1 MEHGIVGMG
10 AETAGVIGRL
20 PSHLRQFVVD
30 QGWHRYTP
38 IDHAV
43 WRYIMRQ
50 NVRYL
55 RHHAHPSYLEGLEK
69 TGIFIERIPSLEEM
83 NQALGRIGW
92 GAVTVDGF
100 IPPAAFMEFQ
110 AHRVLV
116 IAADIRQLEHI
127 EYTPAPDIVHE
138 AAGHAP
144 IIADPTYAEYL
155 RRFGEVGAKAI
166 SSRADYELYEAIRHL
181 SILKEAPG
189 VPQAEV
195 DAAQRLVEER
205 QANLGEPSE
214 MARLSRL
221 HWWTVEYGLIGT
233 LDNPKI
239 YGAGLLSSIGE
250 ARHCLTPAV
259 AKLPYSLAA
268 ADVAFDITTM
278 QPQLFVTPDFQH
290 LLDVLE
296 EFASTMAFRRG
307 GLEGLA
313 RAQDSG
319 AVATAQLSS
328 GLEISGVVGEIL
340 EEDGQP
346 CYLRFTGPTVLAHRG
361 QQLPGHGKEYHRD
374 GFGTPV
380 GRLEGEAVPLE
391 SMGTDDLH
399 RLGLEAGRHTTLQFA
414 SGVTVTGVVETLHRQ
429 DGQLL
434 LVTFRGCTVRRGD
447 RQLFSPDWGVFD
459 MAVGERV
466 VSVYSGAADKDAYE
480 QPSLVPRERTIK
492 VALDEP
498 RRRLAQLYGQV
509 RAVREGAQPQT
520 TLAELLHQVQRHFP
534 HDWLVPLEILEVA
547 SGTVGL
553 EEVAAQARAH
563 LHDLAR
569 THPPVQRLIQQGLE
583 ALAGPASA

>member
-1 MEHGIVGMG
+1 MEDAIDGTGT
-10 AETAGVIGRL
+10 ETSSVIDRL

-50 NVRYL
+50 NVRFL
-55 RHHAHPSYLEGLEK
+55 RRHAHPSYADGLAR
-69 TGIFIERIPSLEEM
+69 TGISTETIPSLDEM
-83 NQALGRIGW
+83 NRALGRIGW

-144 IIADPTYAEYL
+144 FIADSTYAEYL

-181 SILKEAPG
+181 SILKEAPDI
-189 VPQAEV
+189 PQAEI

-221 HWWTVEYGLIGT
+221 HWWTVEYGLVGT
-233 LDNPKI
+233 LDNPRI

-250 ARHCLTPAV
+250 AQHCLTPAV
-259 AKLPYSLAA
+259 AKLPYTLAA
-268 ADVAFDITTM
+268 ADLAFDITTM

-296 EFASTMAFRRG
+296 EFAGTMAFRRG
-307 GLEGLA
+307 GLQGLQ
-313 RAQDSG
+313 RAQESG

-328 GLEISGVVGEIL
+328 DLQISGVLGEVL
-340 EEDGQP
+340 EHDGQP
-346 CYLRFTGPTVLAHRG
+346 CYLRFTGPAALALRG
-361 QQLPGHGKEYHRD
+361 RQLPGHGKEYHRD

-380 GRLEGEAVPLE
+380 GRLAGESIPLE
-391 SMGTDDLH
+391 AMGEDEVR
-399 RLGLEAGRHTTLQFA
+399 RLGVETGRRATLRFA
-414 SGVTVTGVVETLHRQ
+414 SGVTVDGAVEGMRRHQGRLVLITFQ
-429 DGQLL
+429 DCR
-434 LVTFRGCTVRRGD
+434 VSRGERE
-447 RQLFSPDWGVFD
+447 LFQPAWGTFD
-459 MAVGERV
+459 MAVGEQA
-466 VSVYSGAADKDAYE
+466 VSVFSGAADKDAYE
-480 QPSLVPRERTIK
+480 PPSLVPSERTIK
-492 VALDEP
+492 VEP
-498 RRRLAQLYGQV
+498 SERRRSLAKFYEHV
-509 RAVREGAQPQT
+509 RAAREGRMPAAA
-520 TLAELLHQVQRHFP
+520 LAVVFGQLQQQFP
-534 HDWLVPLEILEVA
+534 DDWLAPLEILEVA
-547 SGTVGL
+547 AGENQLGA
-553 EEVAAQARAH
+553 VATQARAH
-563 LHDLAR
+563 LDQLAR
-569 THPPVQRLIQQGLE
+569 SRPQFVRLIQQGLK
-583 ALAGPASA
+583 ALIG

>member
-1 MEHGIVGMG
+1 MDHGIDGTG
-10 AETAGVIGRL
+10 TETSRVIDRL
-20 PSHLRQFVVD
+20 PRHLRQFVVD

-50 NVRYL
+50 NMRFL
-55 RHHAHPSYLEGLEK
+55 RHHAHPSYVDGLAQ
-69 TGIFIERIPSLEEM
+69 TGISTERIPSLEEM

-144 IIADPTYAEYL
+144 IITDPTYAEYL

-189 VPQAEV
+189 VPLEEIE
-195 DAAQRLVEER
+195 AAQRLVEER
-205 QANLGEPSE
+205 QASLGEPSE

-233 LDNPKI
+233 VDDPRI

-250 ARHCLTPAV
+250 ARHCVTDAV

-278 QPQLFVTPDFQH
+278 QPQLFVTPDFSH
-290 LLDVLE
+290 LVDVLE
-296 EFASTMAFRRG
+296 EFAKTMAFRRG
-307 GLEGLA
+307 GLAGLR
-313 RAQDSG
+313 RAHDSG
-319 AVATAQLSS
+319 AVATAELSS
-328 GLEISGVVGEIL
+328 GLQISGVLDEVL
-340 EEDGQP
+340 EHDGQP
-346 CYLRFTGPTVLAHRG
+346 CYLSFTGPTALARQG

-380 GRLEGEAVPLE
+380 GRLEHETTPLE
-391 SMGTDDLH
+391 TMGDEHLQ
-399 RLGLEAGRHTTLQFA
+399 RLGVEPKRRTTLRFT
-414 SGVTVTGVVETLHRQ
+414 SGVTVAGVVEGLRRH
-429 DGQLL
+429 DGRLV
-434 LVTFRGCTVRRGD
+434 LVTFRDCSVTRGE
-447 RQLFSPDWGVFD
+447 RKLFHPDWGTFD
-459 MAVGERV
+459 MGVGETV
-466 VSVYSGAADKDAYE
+466 VSVFSGAADQDAFE
-480 QPSLVPRERTIK
+480 PPSLVPKERTIK
-492 VALDEP
+492 VQHDERRQRLEALYD
-498 RRRLAQLYGQV
+498 QV
-509 RAVREGAQPQT
+509 RAVREGHGTAAM
-520 TLAELLHQVQRHFP
+520 LVGAFAELQQQFP
-534 HDWLVPLEILEVA
+534 EDWLAPLEVLEVA
-547 SGTVGL
+547 SRDSQLGL
-553 EEVAAQARAH
+553 LASQARAH
-563 LHDLAR
+563 LYQLAGS
-569 THPPVQRLIQQGLE
+569 HPHNDQLIRQGLE
-583 ALAGPASA
+583 ALAG